1 MKGYEYRKLWE
12 KGQSDFEK
20 IDHNKILT
28 KKISE
33 SLDHIVHFLE
43 MPREEIMAYQLKRL
57 GEIVDYAY
65 QNIPLYKKKYDAIG
79 YKVGDVKTFE
89 DFERIPLLYKEE
101 LIEGFPEQIVKSVED
116 FKYSTRSS
124 GSSAKFVTIA
134 LNLDAIYTDT
144 LQGFRQFIRQSQF
157 EYTKKDRVL
166 FIYTCPWWIHDIN
179 GDYRQDFLP
188 TTIDVNEALDYI
200 KKIRPLIISTY
211 PTYLQKFCELGV
223 RLSEYGVKYII
234 VHSEQSNK
242 KMREAMAADLDVK
255 VVDEYSSEEL
265 TRIAL
270 ECGEGN
276 YHIEED
282 ACYIEVFDKESM
294 KRIDNG
300 TGIVVG
306 TNLLNTATPIIRYW
320 QNDIVTINSTAKCRC
335 GCNGR
340 VITEVKGRE
349 MDCII
354 SNGEKVPA
362 SAFMDLA
369 YNWFLINKIP
379 VMGMKYQFH
388 QVEKNELKVY
398 LQKGT
403 FNLLEKDIELMKN
416 SIYQLVSKDIHVSIE
431 FTNEF
436 VQNSIKFKPVLR
448 EQF

>member
-1 MKGYEYRKLWE
+1 
-12 KGQSDFEK
+12 
-20 IDHNKILT
+20 
-28 KKISE
+28 
-33 SLDHIVHFLE
+33 
-43 MPREEIMAYQLKRL
+43 
-57 GEIVDYAY
+57 
-65 QNIPLYKKKYDAIG
+65 
-79 YKVGDVKTFE
+79 
-89 DFERIPLLYKEE
+89 
-101 LIEGFPEQIVKSVED
+101 
-116 FKYSTRSS
+116 
-124 GSSAKFVTIA
+124 
-134 LNLDAIYTDT
+134 
-144 LQGFRQFIRQSQF
+144 
-157 EYTKKDRVL
+157 
-166 FIYTCPWWIHDIN
+166 
-179 GDYRQDFLP
+179 
-188 TTIDVNEALDYI
+188 
-200 KKIRPLIISTY
+200 
-211 PTYLQKFCELGV
+211 
-223 RLSEYGVKYII
+223 
-234 VHSEQSNK
+234 
-242 KMREAMAADLDVK
+242 MAADLDVK